1 MVIKESTCPPQGA
14 HSSPGR
20 QTYKGLRCDGWAC
33 SRDLG
38 HGVEGEE
45 ASYHLGRSQGRSDA
59 TEHLGQDW
67 EKKPRSTGNIEGKVW
82 MQRQGAHESTQAL
95 WGHHGTQ
102 WLPLWVSD
110 GECGKRVCSELGY
123 LSLWGNVEKLGL
135 WMCIYAWRKC

>member
-1 MVIKESTCPPQGA
+1 MAIKESTCPPQGA
-14 HSSPGR
+14 HSFPGR

-67 EKKPRSTGNIEGKVW
+67 EKKPRSTGNIERKV
-82 MQRQGAHESTQAL
+82 
-95 WGHHGTQ
+95 
-102 WLPLWVSD
+102 
-110 GECGKRVCSELGY
+110 Y
-123 LSLWGNVEKLGL
+123 
-135 WMCIYAWRKC
+135 IYANTGGPREHTGVVRAPWHPVAASWGE